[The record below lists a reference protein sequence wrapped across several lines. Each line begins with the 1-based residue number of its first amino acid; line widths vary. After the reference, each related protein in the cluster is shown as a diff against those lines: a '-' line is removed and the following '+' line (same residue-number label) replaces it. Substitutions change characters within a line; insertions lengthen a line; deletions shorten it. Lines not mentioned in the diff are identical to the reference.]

1 MGTPEIQSI
10 PNIKLK
16 GIDGKN
22 LHDTEKPVKLMKILI
37 DNSSQQNGI
46 VLDPFM
52 GIGSTGIACKELDRQ
67 FIGIEIDQQY
77 YNIAQ
82 ERIKG

>member
-1 MGTPEIQSI
+1 MAV
-10 PNIKLK
+10 IKLK

-22 LHDTEKPVKLMKILI
+22 LHDTEKPVELMKILI
-37 DNSSQQNGI
+37 NNSSQQNGI
-46 VLDPFM
+46 VLDLFM

>member
-1 MGTPEIQSI
+1 MSSM
-10 PNIKLK
+10 
-16 GIDGKN
+16 
-22 LHDTEKPVKLMKILI
+22 MKILI

-52 GIGSTGIACKELDRQ
+52 GIGSTGIACKELDRH

-77 YNIAQ
+77 YNISK
-82 ERIKG
+82 ERSKG

>member
-1 MGTPEIQSI
+1 MSSM
-10 PNIKLK
+10 
-16 GIDGKN
+16 
-22 LHDTEKPVKLMKILI
+22 MKILI

-77 YNIAQ
+77 YNIAK

>member
-1 MGTPEIQSI
+1 
-10 PNIKLK
+10 
-16 GIDGKN
+16 
-22 LHDTEKPVKLMKILI
+22 MKILI

-77 YNIAQ
+77 YNIEQ
-82 ERIKG
+82 ERIRG